1 MRISDWS
8 SDVCSSDLLA
18 RNYGASIVLCT
29 ATQPALR
36 TQDRALPQTEAMKR
50 RDAWEGLDI
59 PAERELAPEPER
71 LYEAL
76 KRVNVEWRREPV
88 SDAEIAARFADRPQM
103 LCIVNSRAHARD
115 LFEAIREQ
123 EGAIHLTTLMC
134 ARHRRVVLAKA
145 RKALEAGEPV
155 RLGATSTTE
164 AGVGLPFPDGL
175 APGAGLLTLAP
186 APRPP

>member
-71 LYEAL
+71 LYAAL

-88 SDAEIAARFADRPQM
+88 SDAEIAARFAARPPM

-115 LFEAIREQ
+115 LFEAIREK
-123 EGAIHLTTLMC
+123 EGAIPLTTTL
-134 ARHRRVVLAKA
+134 RTRPRRMAVAQG
-145 RKALEAGEPV
+145 RRGTG
-155 RLGATSTTE
+155 RG
-164 AGVGLPFPDGL
+164 G
-175 APGAGLLTLAP
+175 
-186 APRPP
+186 PRR

>member
-1 MRISDWS
+1 MAAIDE
-8 SDVCSSDLLA
+8 LA

-88 SDAEIAARFADRPQM
+88 SDSEIAARFADRPQM
-103 LCIVNSRAHARD
+103 LCR
-115 LFEAIREQ
+115 LE
-123 EGAIHLTTLMC
+123 EG
-134 ARHRRVVLAKA
+134 
-145 RKALEAGEPV
+145 
-155 RLGATSTTE
+155 
-164 AGVGLPFPDGL
+164 
-175 APGAGLLTLAP
+175 GAGKGSG
-186 APRPP
+186 RR